1 MTDMNAKNIISSN
14 NADVCLW
21 LTATNHGSQF
31 SARKAYAS
39 HKDREG
45 KSLQSKMNHF
55 FGIAMIIVMG
65 DHTNEDVPTAMSTS
79 QLLICI
85 LHLGSKICHEIT
97 TSTATDL
104 KIVNYQF

>member
-39 HKDREG
+39 DKDREG
-45 KSLQSKMNHF
+45 KSLQSKMNH
-55 FGIAMIIVMG
+55 
-65 DHTNEDVPTAMSTS
+65 
-79 QLLICI
+79 LLWDCYDYSDGWP
-85 LHLGSKICHEIT
+85 H
-97 TSTATDL
+97 
-104 KIVNYQF
+104 